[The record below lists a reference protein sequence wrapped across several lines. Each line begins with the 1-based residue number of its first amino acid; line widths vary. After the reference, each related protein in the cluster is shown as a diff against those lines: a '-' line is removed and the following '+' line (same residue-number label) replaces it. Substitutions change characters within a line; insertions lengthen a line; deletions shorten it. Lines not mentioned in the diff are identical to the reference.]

1 VPRIPCTDRGHL
13 PQNDNATSSV
23 AEYYAVLPRHTR
35 HRWRSWDNRNV
46 TSCGTALG
54 STFSASVRSAGHT
67 QRSRFASGKLM
78 QRS

>member
-1 VPRIPCTDRGHL
+1 
-13 PQNDNATSSV
+13 
-23 AEYYAVLPRHTR
+23 
-35 HRWRSWDNRNV
+35 
-46 TSCGTALG
+46 LG